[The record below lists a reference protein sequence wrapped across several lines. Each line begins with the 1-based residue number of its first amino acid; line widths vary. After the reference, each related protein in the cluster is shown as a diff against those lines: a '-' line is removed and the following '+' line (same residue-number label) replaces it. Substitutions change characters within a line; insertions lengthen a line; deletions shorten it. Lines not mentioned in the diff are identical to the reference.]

1 MIVFKN
7 NNVEVEDPK
16 EIVVNGVYYGIII
29 YSVATN
35 NNFAKCYIY
44 IPEIFGPFDHI
55 YNNAA
60 SFPCVE
66 IPLKQDDDDEG
77 HVPEIGELV
86 KVSFNDGNVNSCKFH
101 YLIPIHSESRVRNYN
116 YITKGIL
123 SADIIDGIT
132 DEDILNAMSALLKYA
147 YLITIG
153 KEEPDKNSFVLRYLR
168 SSSNFYN
175 NFIEPLIMPVC
186 SIYSNLSDQLQY
198 MPPLFAST
206 VYLLADVVMQLHD
219 VAYSEL
225 LKIFNN
231 PQMKADIWYD
241 NPENQFSNK
250 ENPDDLKVAIMVC
263 NMSGIAEDFL
273 KILFPNY
280 DEYETGVGFSPRGA
294 DFPVLMYENYE
305 NMVKEGVGEN
315 IYSNFLYK
323 YRKNYYEKEWAQSM
337 VAWLTG
343 LNGML
348 PDKSTDF
355 KLAILF
361 CINLCPWL
369 ATTIIGYDSFSY
381 EIMQNAKKVLS
392 DQYENLQNLWG
403 VQDTSYNGVFNS
415 EEEYQRAIDTL
426 FDVINKNP
434 EDYNNGEKEQITDFI
449 NTFQN
454 LAKQYLSNTMEDD
467 LQNYSNTWEFSD
479 MDAKFERLK
488 QNIDK
493 IISTY
498 KEITEPAVPDI
509 PGGSDVVIIGAKR
522 YFDSTGLSH
531 DLQDYIYTLCQQN
544 GVPYELI
551 FGLMKVESGF
561 NPNAVSSTNDYGL
574 CQINEINFG
583 WLSEQY
589 GITDFLDPYQNVLC
603 GISILGSNIKNYGTY
618 EKALMAYN
626 MGGGGASSYW
636 EQGIFSSEYSRKVM
650 EAYNEFLRM

>member
-16 EIVVNGVYYGIII
+16 EIVVNGVYYGIVI
-29 YSVATN
+29 YSYVIN
-35 NNFAKCYIY
+35 NTFAKCYIY

-77 HVPEIGELV
+77 HIPEIGELV

-123 SADIIDGIT
+123 SADIIDGVT

-153 KEEPDKNSFVLRYLR
+153 KEEPDKNSFVLRYLH
-168 SSSNFYN
+168 SSTSGFFN
-175 NFIEPLIMPVC
+175 NFIEPLMMPTC
-186 SIYSNLSDQLQY
+186 SIYSGVNDQKMY
-198 MPPLFAST
+198 VPPLFAST
-206 VYLLADVVMQLHD
+206 VYLLADVMMQLQD
-219 VAYSEL
+219 TAYSEL
-225 LKIFNN
+225 LEIFNN
-231 PQMKADIWYD
+231 PQMLADIWYD
-241 NPENQFSNK
+241 NPENLFLDK
-250 ENPDDLKVAIMVC
+250 ENPDDLKVAIMIS
-263 NMSGIAEDFL
+263 NISGIADNYIN
-273 KILFPNY
+273 ILFP
-280 DEYETGVGFSPRGA
+280 DFEKYEISVSGSPEGA
-294 DFPVLMYENYE
+294 DFPILMYENYE
-305 NMVKEGVGEN
+305 NMVKEGRGEN

-381 EIMQNAKKVLS
+381 EIMQRAKQILS
-392 DQYENLQNLWG
+392 DEYSSLQNLWG
-403 VQDTSYNGVFNS
+403 VQDTSYNSVFNS
-415 EEEYQRAIDTL
+415 EEEYQEAIDTL
-426 FDVINKNP
+426 FSVINKNP

-454 LAKQYLSNTMEDD
+454 LVKQYLNGAMEDPFF
-467 LQNYSNTWEFSD
+467 NYSNTWEFSD

-498 KEITEPAVPDI
+498 KEVTEPAEPSI
-509 PGGSDVVIIGAKR
+509 PGDIVIIGAKR
-522 YFDSTGLSH
+522 YFDNTGLSH

-544 GVPYELI
+544 SVPYELI

-561 NPNAVSSTNDYGL
+561 NSNAVSSTNDYGL

>member
-7 NNVEVEDPK
+7 NKVEVENPK
-16 EIVVNGVYYGIII
+16 EIVVNGVYYGIVI
-29 YSVATN
+29 YSYVIN
-35 NNFAKCYIY
+35 NSFARCYIY

-77 HVPEIGELV
+77 HIPEIGELV

-153 KEEPDKNSFVLRYLR
+153 KEEPDKNSFKIKYLR
-168 SSSNFYN
+168 SN
-175 NFIEPLIMPVC
+175 NFFNYFLEPLIMPL
-186 SIYSNLSDQLQY
+186 SAIYTINGEQTIGFI
-198 MPPLFAST
+198 PPLFSST
-206 VYLLADVVMQLHD
+206 VYLLADVILQLHD
-219 VAYSEL
+219 IAYDEFIE
-225 LKIFNN
+225 IFNN
-231 PQMKADIWYD
+231 PPVINRLLWYE
-241 NPENQFSNK
+241 NAENAFANSENQ
-250 ENPDDLKVAIMVC
+250 EDTKVCITTSV
-263 NMSGIAEDFL
+263 MSGIAADFL
-273 KILFPNY
+273 QIIYPDFNDDSVLDSTEIIANGAQYPFTMY
-280 DEYETGVGFSPRGA
+280 RGYEDDVNAG
-294 DFPVLMYENYE
+294 M
-305 NMVKEGVGEN
+305 GEN
-315 IYSNFLYK
+315 KYSNFLYK

-369 ATTIIGYDSFSY
+369 ATTVIGYNSFSY
-381 EIMQNAKKVLS
+381 EIMQRAKQILS
-392 DQYENLQNLWG
+392 DQYANLQNLWG
-403 VQDTSYNGVFNS
+403 VQDTSYNSVFNS
-415 EEEYQRAIDTL
+415 EEEYQKAIDTL

-454 LAKQYLSNTMEDD
+454 LAKQYLSYEDET
-467 LQNYSNTWEFSD
+467 YKNTWEFSD

-498 KEITEPAVPDI
+498 KEITEPTEPSI
-509 PGGSDVVIIGAKR
+509 PGDVVIIGAKR

-561 NPNAVSSTNDYGL
+561 NSNAVSSTNDYGL
-574 CQINEINFG
+574 CQINKINFG

-636 EQGIFSSEYSRKVM
+636 EQGIYSTEYSRKVM

>member
-1 MIVFKN
+1 
-7 NNVEVEDPK
+7 
-16 EIVVNGVYYGIII
+16 
-29 YSVATN
+29 
-35 NNFAKCYIY
+35 
-44 IPEIFGPFDHI
+44 
-55 YNNAA
+55 
-60 SFPCVE
+60 
-66 IPLKQDDDDEG
+66 
-77 HVPEIGELV
+77 
-86 KVSFNDGNVNSCKFH
+86 
-101 YLIPIHSESRVRNYN
+101 
-116 YITKGIL
+116 
-123 SADIIDGIT
+123 
-132 DEDILNAMSALLKYA
+132 
-147 YLITIG
+147 
-153 KEEPDKNSFVLRYLR
+153 
-168 SSSNFYN
+168 
-175 NFIEPLIMPVC
+175 
-186 SIYSNLSDQLQY
+186 
-198 MPPLFAST
+198 
-206 VYLLADVVMQLHD
+206 
-219 VAYSEL
+219 
-225 LKIFNN
+225 
-231 PQMKADIWYD
+231 
-241 NPENQFSNK
+241 
-250 ENPDDLKVAIMVC
+250 
-263 NMSGIAEDFL
+263 
-273 KILFPNY
+273 
-280 DEYETGVGFSPRGA
+280 
-294 DFPVLMYENYE
+294 
-305 NMVKEGVGEN
+305 
-315 IYSNFLYK
+315 
-323 YRKNYYEKEWAQSM
+323 M

-369 ATTIIGYDSFSY
+369 ATTIIGYDSFNY
-381 EIMQNAKKVLS
+381 EMMQNAKKVLS

-415 EEEYQRAIDTL
+415 EEDYQGAIDTL

-551 FGLMKVESGF
+551 FGLMRVESGF

-583 WLSEQY
+583 WLSKQY

-636 EQGIFSSEYSRKVM
+636 EQGIFSSGYSRKVM

>member
-1 MIVFKN
+1 MILFKN
-7 NNVEVEDPK
+7 NKVEVENPK
-16 EIVVNGVYYGIII
+16 EIVVNGVYYGIVI
-29 YSVATN
+29 YSYVMN
-35 NNFAKCYIY
+35 NTFAKCYIY

-77 HVPEIGELV
+77 HIPEIGELV

-153 KEEPDKNSFVLRYLR
+153 KEEPDKNSFVLRYLH
-168 SSSNFYN
+168 SSTSGFFN
-175 NFIEPLIMPVC
+175 NFIEPLMMPTC
-186 SIYSNLSDQLQY
+186 SIYSGVNDQKMY
-198 MPPLFAST
+198 VPPLFAST
-206 VYLLADVVMQLHD
+206 VYLLADVMMQLQD
-219 VAYSEL
+219 TAYNEL
-225 LKIFNN
+225 LEIFNN
-231 PQMKADIWYD
+231 PQMLADIWYD
-241 NPENQFSNK
+241 NPENLFLDK
-250 ENPDDLKVAIMVC
+250 ENPDDLKIAIMIS
-263 NMSGIAEDFL
+263 NMSGIADNYIN
-273 KILFPNY
+273 ILFP
-280 DEYETGVGFSPRGA
+280 DFEKYEISVSGSPEGA
-294 DFPVLMYENYE
+294 DFPILMYENYE
-305 NMVKEGVGEN
+305 NMVKEGRGEN

-369 ATTIIGYDSFSY
+369 ATTVIGYDSFSY
-381 EIMQNAKKVLS
+381 EIMQRAKQILS
-392 DQYENLQNLWG
+392 NEYSSLQNLWG
-403 VQDTSYNGVFNS
+403 VQDTSYNSVFNS
-415 EEEYQRAIDTL
+415 EEEYQEAIDTL
-426 FDVINKNP
+426 FSVINKNP

-454 LAKQYLSNTMEDD
+454 LVKQYLNGAMEDPFF
-467 LQNYSNTWEFSD
+467 NYSNTWEFSD

-498 KEITEPAVPDI
+498 KEVTESAEPSI
-509 PGGSDVVIIGAKR
+509 PGDVVIIGAKR

>member
-101 YLIPIHSESRVRNYN
+101 CLIPIHSESRVRNYN

-123 SADIIDGIT
+123 SAEIIDGIT

-153 KEEPDKNSFVLRYLR
+153 KEEPDKNSFKIKYLR
-168 SSSNFYN
+168 SN
-175 NFIEPLIMPVC
+175 NFFNYFLEPLIMPL
-186 SIYSNLSDQLQY
+186 SAIYTIKGEQTIGFI
-198 MPPLFAST
+198 PPLFSST
-206 VYLLADVVMQLHD
+206 VYLLADVILQLHD
-219 VAYSEL
+219 IAYDEFIE
-225 LKIFNN
+225 IFNN
-231 PQMKADIWYD
+231 PPVINKLLWYE
-241 NPENQFSNK
+241 NAENAFANSENQ
-250 ENPDDLKVAIMVC
+250 EDTKVCITTSV
-263 NMSGIAEDFL
+263 MSGIAADFL
-273 KILFPNY
+273 QIIYPDFNDDSVLYSTEIIADGAQYPFTMY
-280 DEYETGVGFSPRGA
+280 RGYEDDVNAG
-294 DFPVLMYENYE
+294 M
-305 NMVKEGVGEN
+305 GEN
-315 IYSNFLYK
+315 KYSNFLYK

-369 ATTIIGYDSFSY
+369 ATTVIGYNSFSY
-381 EIMQNAKKVLS
+381 EIMQRAKQILS
-392 DQYENLQNLWG
+392 DQYANLQNLWG
-403 VQDTSYNGVFNS
+403 VQDTSYNSVFNS
-415 EEEYQRAIDTL
+415 EEEYQKTIDTL

-454 LAKQYLSNTMEDD
+454 LAKQYLSYEDEID
-467 LQNYSNTWEFSD
+467 KNTWEFSD

-498 KEITEPAVPDI
+498 KEVTEPAKPSI
-509 PGGSDVVIIGAKR
+509 PGDVVIIGAKR

>member
-1 MIVFKN
+1 MIIFKN

-101 YLIPIHSESRVRNYN
+101 YLIPIPSESRVRNYN

-153 KEEPDKNSFVLRYLR
+153 KEEPDKNSFKIKYLR
-168 SSSNFYN
+168 SKQFFNYFL
-175 NFIEPLIMPVC
+175 EPLIMPL
-186 SIYSNLSDQLQY
+186 SAIYTIDGEQTQGFT
-198 MPPLFAST
+198 PPLFSST
-206 VYLLADVVMQLHD
+206 VYLLADVILQLYSI
-219 VAYSEL
+219 AYDEFIE
-225 LKIFNN
+225 IFNN
-231 PQMKADIWYD
+231 PPKIDSLLWYE
-241 NPENQFSNK
+241 NPENAFTNS
-250 ENPDDLKVAIMVC
+250 ENQEDTKVCITTSV
-263 NMSGIAEDFL
+263 MSGIAADFL
-273 KILFPNY
+273 QIIYPDFN
-280 DEYETGVGFSPRGA
+280 DESVLNSTEIIANGAQYPFTMYRG
-294 DFPVLMYENYE
+294 YENDV
-305 NMVKEGVGEN
+305 NAGMGEN
-315 IYSNFLYK
+315 KYSNFIYK

-369 ATTIIGYDSFSY
+369 ATTVIGYDSFSY
-381 EIMQNAKKVLS
+381 EIMQRAKQILS
-392 DQYENLQNLWG
+392 DQYANLQNLWN
-403 VQDTSYNGVFNS
+403 VQDTSYNSVFSS
-415 EEEYQRAIDTL
+415 EEEYQGAIDEL
-426 FDVINKNP
+426 FEVINKNP

-449 NTFQN
+449 NVFQN
-454 LAKQYLSNTMEDD
+454 LAKQYLSYEDEMY
-467 LQNYSNTWEFSD
+467 NNTWEFSD

-498 KEITEPAVPDI
+498 KEVIEPAEPSVP
-509 PGGSDVVIIGAKR
+509 GDVVIIGAKR

-544 GVPYELI
+544 NVPYELI

-589 GITDFLDPYQNVLC
+589 GVTDFLDPYQNVLC

-636 EQGIFSSEYSRKVM
+636 DQGIFSTEYSRKVM

>member
-55 YNNAA
+55 YSNAA

-132 DEDILNAMSALLKYA
+132 DEDILNAMSALLKYV

-153 KEEPDKNSFVLRYLR
+153 KEEPDKNSFKIKYLR
-168 SSSNFYN
+168 SN
-175 NFIEPLIMPVC
+175 NFFNYFLEPLIMPL
-186 SIYSNLSDQLQY
+186 SAIYTIHGEQTIGFI
-198 MPPLFAST
+198 PPLFSST
-206 VYLLADVVMQLHD
+206 VYLLADVILQLHD
-219 VAYSEL
+219 IAYDEFIE
-225 LKIFNN
+225 IFNN
-231 PQMKADIWYD
+231 PPVIDKLLWYE
-241 NPENQFSNK
+241 NAENAFANSENQ
-250 ENPDDLKVAIMVC
+250 EDTKVCITTSV
-263 NMSGIAEDFL
+263 MSGIPACFLQIIYPDFDDESVL
-273 KILFPNY
+273 ESTEIMGNEGVNY
-280 DEYETGVGFSPRGA
+280 PFTVYRG
-294 DFPVLMYENYE
+294 YENDV
-305 NMVKEGVGEN
+305 NAGMGEN
-315 IYSNFLYK
+315 KYSNFLYK

-369 ATTIIGYDSFSY
+369 ATTVIGYNSFSY
-381 EIMQNAKKVLS
+381 EIMQRAKQILS
-392 DQYENLQNLWG
+392 DQYANLQNLWG
-403 VQDTSYNGVFNS
+403 VQDTSYNSVFNS
-415 EEEYQRAIDTL
+415 EEEYQKAIDTL

-454 LAKQYLSNTMEDD
+454 LAKQYLSYEDEI
-467 LQNYSNTWEFSD
+467 NKNTWEFSD

-498 KEITEPAVPDI
+498 KEVTEPAKPSI
-509 PGGSDVVIIGAKR
+509 PGDVVIIGAKR

-531 DLQDYIYTLCQQN
+531 NLQDYIYTLCQQN